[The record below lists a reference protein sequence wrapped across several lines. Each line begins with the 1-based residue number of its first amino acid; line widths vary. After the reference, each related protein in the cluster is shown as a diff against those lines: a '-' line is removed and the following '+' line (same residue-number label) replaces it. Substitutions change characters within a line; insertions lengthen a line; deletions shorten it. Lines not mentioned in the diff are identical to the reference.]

1 MDLLP
6 DPKLDYIQMSEPSA
20 ADFLPYMLKT
30 ALPFLHARVLVFRQC
45 PASSNS
51 SLLFS
56 WALDLI
62 SPLARGLK
70 QPRVIT
76 SLKD

>member
-30 ALPFLHARVLVFRQC
+30 ALPFPHHDAWVLVF
-45 PASSNS
+45 
-51 SLLFS
+51 
-56 WALDLI
+56 
-62 SPLARGLK
+62 K
-70 QPRVIT
+70 
-76 SLKD
+76 

>member
-20 ADFLPYMLKT
+20 AG
-30 ALPFLHARVLVFRQC
+30 FLHTLHAQDCVAILTCTGPCISSMSGIFFLVVF
-45 PASSNS
+45 
-51 SLLFS
+51 
-56 WALDLI
+56 DLI
-62 SPLARGLK
+62 SPLARELK